1 MERQTFLVLMVL
13 LVVYI
18 IIFWDRRDML
28 KVLEELKEWDNKHAT
43 LLDICSS
50 FSVKGSLFR

>member
-1 MERQTFLVLMVL
+1 MERQTFQVLMVL

-18 IIFWDRRDML
+18 IIFWDWRDIL
-28 KVLEELKEWDNKHAT
+28 RVLEELKEWDDKRVT